1 MYKIILPANIHAN
14 YDTVDTSWNTAVFVN
29 ENIKPEYI
37 QCIGWYM
44 PLHSDV
50 NEEDERTTAEGYFTG
65 HDREVDN
72 FEEIIKANETLS
84 VQVADDQY
92 FYEQH
97 YIDIVLNR
105 LDADYLYY
113 CKKRPCP
120 TKQEIRYIIRQ
131 CAKQHMSIQQCIRE
145 VYEFVEYTPR

>member
-1 MYKIILPANIHAN
+1 MYRITLPANIHAN
-14 YDTVDTSWNTAVFVN
+14 YDTVDTSWLTAVFVN

-37 QCIGWYM
+37 VCIGWYM
-44 PLHSDV
+44 PLNSDV

-72 FEEIIKANETLS
+72 FEEIITANETLS

-97 YIDIVLNR
+97 YIDIVLKQ
-105 LDADYLYY
+105 LDEDYLFY
-113 CKKRPCP
+113 CNKRPRP
-120 TKQEIRYIIRQ
+120 TKQEIRYVIRQ
-131 CAKQHMSIQQCIRE
+131 CAKQHMSIQQCIRT
-145 VYEFVEYTPR
+145 VYKFVEYTPR